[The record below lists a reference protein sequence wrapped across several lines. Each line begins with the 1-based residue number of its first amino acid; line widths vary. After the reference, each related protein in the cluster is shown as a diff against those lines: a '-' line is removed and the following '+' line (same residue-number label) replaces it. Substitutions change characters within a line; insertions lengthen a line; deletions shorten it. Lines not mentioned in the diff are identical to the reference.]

1 MNRLIQALGWI
12 AAGAAA
18 GAAHYQLSKRRK
30 QKKDARSSQ
39 MLKHSGTQ
47 TIETERLILRPFTLD
62 DAVDMYENWAKDP
75 EVTRFLQWQPHK
87 NERETYDIL
96 EDWVSQYEKG
106 NYYNWA
112 IELKELEEPI
122 GNIAVV
128 QQNDR
133 ACQAHIGYC
142 LGKEWWHQGIMSEAL
157 LAVIDYLFH
166 EGYRRIDSRHNVAN
180 PHSGDVMKK
189 CGMQYEATLRQRG
202 WDNSGIHDEALYS
215 ILAEDYTGGD
225 RP

>member
-1 MNRLIQALGWI
+1 MNKLARTLAWI
-12 AAGAAA
+12 AAGAVS
-18 GAAHYQLSKRRK
+18 GVILSKLGRK
-30 QKKDARSSQ
+30 KERAAQDGP
-39 MLKHSGTQ
+39 LKGSGTAVL
-47 TIETERLILRPFTLD
+47 ETERLLLRPFTLD
-62 DAVDMYENWAKDP
+62 DAPDVYENWAKDP

-87 NERETYDIL
+87 DQEETYRIL
-96 EDWVSQYEKG
+96 EDWVGQYEKG

-112 IELKELEEPI
+112 IVLKELGEPV
-122 GNIAVV
+122 GNISVV

-133 ACQAHIGYC
+133 ALQAHIGYC
-142 LGKEWWHQGIMSEAL
+142 LGRAWWRQGIMSEAL
-157 LAVIDYLFH
+157 SAVIDYLFQ
-166 EGYRRIDSRHNVAN
+166 EGYRRIDSRHNVNN

-189 CGMQYEATLRQRG
+189 CGMRYEATLRQRG